1 MSGALRREVL
11 EKGQEWEAFL
21 ALTPVMDSS
30 ALETNAYKRLRSAC
44 SRLAGRGSV
53 NREELILE
61 SGLGFFE
68 ECAEPDLALM
78 CLVRQGILK
87 ALDEQPFHFFINRPF
102 ESEPV
107 SNTQAQPLKTD
118 MPSSDSREEP
128 LMQQTN
134 YVEAQPPAAVLPIAT
149 GNAPDGTPS
158 ALPQLPPE
166 IVEQLK
172 KPLPPEAITAN
183 PTKPGLSSVKVIYI
197 VERLNEVFGL
207 NGWEDDYEI
216 VETGPMVV
224 VRGCLRIPWFGITR
238 QQYGGNNNPDRGDA
252 YKGACTDALSKCA
265 SQLGIAIDV
274 YKGLYPAGSD
284 SAPKSRES
292 NPSSDAH
299 KSGDINLRRES
310 ADERAHRF
318 RQMERVLGSSA
329 YLAVFSRHGYS
340 AEPEAIELHKARSI
354 YRDLLVDLRGRFQSV
369 RQQVTDHQYRRI
381 LSTLHLSPK
390 AKLNV
395 EQLIRVFQA
404 LSKEGHG

>member
-1 MSGALRREVL
+1 
-11 EKGQEWEAFL
+11 
-21 ALTPVMDSS
+21 
-30 ALETNAYKRLRSAC
+30 
-44 SRLAGRGSV
+44 
-53 NREELILE
+53 
-61 SGLGFFE
+61 
-68 ECAEPDLALM
+68 
-78 CLVRQGILK
+78 
-87 ALDEQPFHFFINRPF
+87 
-102 ESEPV
+102 
-107 SNTQAQPLKTD
+107 
-118 MPSSDSREEP
+118 
-128 LMQQTN
+128 
-134 YVEAQPPAAVLPIAT
+134 
-149 GNAPDGTPS
+149 
-158 ALPQLPPE
+158 
-166 IVEQLK
+166 VEQLK
-172 KPLPPEAITAN
+172 QPLPPEAITAN

-224 VRGCLRIPWFGITR
+224 VRGCLRIPRFGITR

-274 YKGLYPAGSD
+274 YKGLHPAGLD

-292 NPSSDAH
+292 NPSSDAQN
-299 KSGDINLRRES
+299 SGDINLRRES

-340 AEPEAIELHKARSI
+340 AEPEAIELDKARSI
-354 YRDLLVDLRGRFQSV
+354 YRDLLVDLRGRFQSA

-381 LSTLHLSPK
+381 LSALRLSPK

-404 LSKEGHG
+404 LSKEAHG

>member
-1 MSGALRREVL
+1 MSRALRREVL

-21 ALTPVMDSS
+21 ALTRVMDAS
-30 ALETNAYKRLRSAC
+30 ALETSAYKRLHAAC
-44 SRLAGRGSV
+44 SRLAGKGSV

-61 SGLGFFE
+61 SGLSFFE

-78 CLVRQGILK
+78 CLVRQNILK
-87 ALDEQPFHFFINRPF
+87 PLEQQPFHFSINRQL
-102 ESEPV
+102 EAEPV
-107 SNTQAQPLKTD
+107 FTGQTQPRQTSV
-118 MPSSDSREEP
+118 PSRDSTEEP
-128 LMQQTN
+128 LMQQAN
-134 YVEAQPPAAVLPIAT
+134 YVEAQPPSAAVLPMPADRDSK
-149 GNAPDGTPS
+149 PTP
-158 ALPQLPPE
+158 LPELPPE
-166 IVEQLK
+166 IAEQLK

-183 PTKPGLSSVKVIYI
+183 ATKPGLSSVKVIYI
-197 VERLNEVFGL
+197 IERLNEVFGL

-216 VETGPMVV
+216 VESGPMVV
-224 VRGCLRIPWFGITR
+224 VRGCLRIPRFGITR

-292 NPSSDAH
+292 NPSSDAQN
-299 KSGDINLRRES
+299 SGDIDLRQES

-340 AEPEAIELHKARSI
+340 GEPEAIELDKARSI
-354 YRDLLVDLRGRFQSV
+354 YRDLLVHLRGSFQSV
-369 RQQVTDHQYRRI
+369 RQQVTDQQYRRI
-381 LSTLHLSPK
+381 LGALHLSPK

-395 EQLIRVFQA
+395 EQLIRLFEA
-404 LSKEGHG
+404 LSKEVHG

>member
-11 EKGQEWEAFL
+11 KKGQEWEAFL
-21 ALTPVMDSS
+21 ALTRVMDSS

-61 SGLGFFE
+61 AGLGFFE
-68 ECAEPDLALM
+68 GCAEPDLALM
-78 CLVRQGILK
+78 SLVRQNILK
-87 ALDEQPFHFFINRPF
+87 PLEEQPFHFSMHRQF
-102 ESEPV
+102 EAEAV
-107 SNTQAQPLKTD
+107 SCAQAQPLEAD

-134 YVEAQPPAAVLPIAT
+134 YVEAPAPAAVLPIAT
-149 GNAPDGTPS
+149 GNPPDAKPRG
-158 ALPQLPPE
+158 LPE
-166 IVEQLK
+166 
-172 KPLPPEAITAN
+172 LPPEAITAN

-224 VRGCLRIPWFGITR
+224 VRGCLRIPRFGITR

-274 YKGLYPAGSD
+274 YKGLYSAGSD

-292 NPSSDAH
+292 NPPSGAQN
-299 KSGDINLRRES
+299 SGDIDLRRES
-310 ADERAHRF
+310 VDERAHRF
-318 RQMERVLGSSA
+318 RQMEGVLGSST

-340 AEPEAIELHKARSI
+340 GEPDAIELGKARSI

-369 RQQVTDHQYRRI
+369 RQQVTDHQYRHI
-381 LSTLHLSPK
+381 LSALHLSPK

-395 EQLIRVFQA
+395 EQLIRVFEA
-404 LSKEGHG
+404 LSKEVHG

>member
-1 MSGALRREVL
+1 MSDALRREVL

-21 ALTPVMDSS
+21 ALTRVMDSS
-30 ALETNAYKRLRSAC
+30 ALDTSAYMRLRSAC

-61 SGLGFFE
+61 SGLSFFDD
-68 ECAEPDLALM
+68 CAEPDLALM
-78 CLVRQGILK
+78 CLVRQNILK
-87 ALDEQPFHFFINRPF
+87 PLDEQPFHFSINRQF
-102 ESEPV
+102 DTKPV
-107 SNTQAQPLKTD
+107 STAQAQPLEAD
-118 MPSSDSREEP
+118 MPSGDSREEP
-128 LMQQTN
+128 FMEQAN
-134 YVEAQPPAAVLPIAT
+134 YVEAQPPAALVPVDPRNALDGKAT
-149 GNAPDGTPS
+149 AVPE
-158 ALPQLPPE
+158 LPPE
-166 IVEQLK
+166 IAEQLK
-172 KPLPPEAITAN
+172 KPLPAEAISAN

-216 VETGPMVV
+216 VESGPMVV
-224 VRGCLRIPWFGITR
+224 VRGCLRIPRFGITR

-274 YKGLYPAGSD
+274 YKGLYPVGLD

-292 NPSSDAH
+292 NPSSDAQN
-299 KSGDINLRRES
+299 SGDINLRRES

-340 AEPEAIELHKARSI
+340 AEPEAIELDKARSI
-354 YRDLLVDLRGRFQSV
+354 YRDLLVDLRARFQSV
-369 RQQVTDHQYRRI
+369 RQLVTDHQYRRI
-381 LSTLHLSPK
+381 LSSLHLSPK

-395 EQLIRVFQA
+395 EQLIQVFQA
-404 LSKEGHG
+404 LSKEVHG